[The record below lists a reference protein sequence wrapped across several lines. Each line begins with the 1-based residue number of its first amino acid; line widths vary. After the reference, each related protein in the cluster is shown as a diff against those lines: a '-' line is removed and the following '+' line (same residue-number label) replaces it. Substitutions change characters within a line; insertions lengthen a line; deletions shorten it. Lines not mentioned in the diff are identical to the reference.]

1 MSKLQKSDWQRRD
14 WLRLAAV
21 TSVASAVKAQ
31 NTAATDDLAAAKAAQ
46 QSNRA
51 ALAKI
56 KVEMAVEPAFSFK
69 A

>member
-1 MSKLQKSDWQRRD
+1 M
-14 WLRLAAV
+14 AAV
-21 TSVASAVKAQ
+21 SSVASTVKAQ
-31 NTAATDDLAAAKAAQ
+31 PADDLAAAKAAQ

-51 ALAKI
+51 ALAKV

>member
-1 MSKLQKSDWQRRD
+1 MAQLQRQDLQRRD

-31 NTAATDDLAAAKAAQ
+31 PADDLAAAKAAQ

-51 ALAKI
+51 ALAKV